1 MKKKIA
7 IIVSSPMMV
16 NFFLIDQLNY
26 LTNFFS
32 VTLITRAS
40 DRYVSLNKV
49 KLLKCIKIIT
59 IDMQRKVSVFSDVI
73 AFFGLVK
80 VFYKYQFD
88 IVHSISPKS
97 GLLAQLAS
105 FFTGVDN
112 RVHTFTGQ
120 VWSNKSGLW
129 RYLLK
134 FIDLLIVRV
143 STNILVDS
151 YSQRSFLMSENIVNH
166 DNSKVLLNG
175 SISGIDDKRFTASL
189 ELYQSFREDHNLEND
204 IKIILFIG
212 RLTRDKGIVDL
223 LHAFN
228 NVAGELKKC
237 RLLLVGPDEDNI
249 LENYVINQ
257 EYQSRI
263 MYFDYT
269 DKPEYYMQV
278 SDILCLPSLREGFG
292 NVVLEAALCGIP
304 AVVSDIYGLRDVVE
318 KDVTASIF
326 STGDVDDLSSALID
340 LVNNQSKRFKMGKE
354 AYDRANHLFS
364 SKSVNNELVR
374 FYQELPKCI

>member
-1 MKKKIA
+1 
-7 IIVSSPMMV
+7 
-16 NFFLIDQLNY
+16 
-26 LTNFFS
+26 
-32 VTLITRAS
+32 
-40 DRYVSLNKV
+40 
-49 KLLKCIKIIT
+49 
-59 IDMQRKVSVFSDVI
+59 
-73 AFFGLVK
+73 
-80 VFYKYQFD
+80 
-88 IVHSISPKS
+88 
-97 GLLAQLAS
+97 
-105 FFTGVDN
+105 
-112 RVHTFTGQ
+112 
-120 VWSNKSGLW
+120 
-129 RYLLK
+129 
-134 FIDLLIVRV
+134 
-143 STNILVDS
+143 
-151 YSQRSFLMSENIVNH
+151 
-166 DNSKVLLNG
+166 
-175 SISGIDDKRFTASL
+175 L

-364 SKSVNNELVR
+364 SKSINNELVR
-374 FYQELPKCI
+374 FYQDLPKCI